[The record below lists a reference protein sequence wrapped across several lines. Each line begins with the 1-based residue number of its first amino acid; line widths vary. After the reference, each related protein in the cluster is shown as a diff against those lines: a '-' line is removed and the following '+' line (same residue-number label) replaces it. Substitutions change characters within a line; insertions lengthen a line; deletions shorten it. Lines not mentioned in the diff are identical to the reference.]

1 MGFGDRGQ
9 IYASYAQ
16 QAPDKMEIV
25 GCVDPDPVRL
35 NKAKE
40 LYHLK
45 EENCFIRPADF
56 YAREKFSDAVINATM
71 DSLHV
76 QTTLPLLRK
85 GYDVLLEKPVT
96 SDPQALL
103 ALADEA
109 KRNGRVLMICHVLR
123 YAPFY
128 RKIKDR
134 LLKGDLGRIEHI
146 YCSENVGIPHML
158 SSYVRGKWGSEKEC
172 GSGMLMAKCCH
183 DLDLIVWLNGG
194 VKPEEIS
201 SFGARSVFTE
211 ENKPAGAGTR
221 CLVDCPIEK
230 DCPYSARKLYVEND
244 RFPFLIWSNVPGKD
258 WTEVN
263 GREQRIAL
271 LKESNPHGACA
282 LSEPRPR
289 RSSVRH
295 DPICRRQHRHAG
307 HDGRDDPR
315 GQGDPYRLPVR
326 RNRGVFGGQRVYGA
340 HVRRGARVLLRG
352 KGGDHGGYLG
362 RALGRRSAPGG
373 GFRRARRG
381 GKAVRVL
388 YVYRGFRYRSFT
400 GDRCGAFQEK
410 SCKRIFRR
418 PFRAIGL
425 TKISAY
431 LIIAI

>member
-1 MGFGDRGQ
+1 MKKITAVIMGFGDRGQ

-282 LSEPRPR
+282 YQNRDLVDHQ
-289 RSSVRH
+289 SVMIRFA
-295 DPICRRQHRHAG
+295 DGSTATLDMTGGTTRAG
-307 HDGRDDPR
+307 REIHIVCQFGEIEGFLEGNAFTVRMYDAERASFGEER
-315 GQGDPYRLPVR
+315 GAITEDTS
-326 RNRGVFGGQRVYGA
+326 GA
-340 HVRRGARVLLRG
+340 HSGGDLRLAADFAARVAGEKPSVSCTSIEDSVIGHLLVIG
-352 KGGDHGGYLG
+352 
-362 RALGRRSAPGG
+362 AERSRKNHAN
-373 GFRRARRG
+373 
-381 GKAVRVL
+381 V
-388 YVYRGFRYRSFT
+388 SFDDLF
-400 GDRCGAFQEK
+400 GQSD
-410 SCKRIFRR
+410 
-418 PFRAIGL
+418 
-425 TKISAY
+425 
-431 LIIAI
+431 